1 VKLHVLSRMV
11 TSDHSTTSFHFITAL
26 IVGLSI
32 VVVFFSYRINNSCLT
47 IGLDGASWS
56 TYLEYQREDRQS
68 FAQVGA
74 DPVQGNFDAYFP
86 VSHEYLF
93 SEVVTRPFSHATT
106 GKTVNYFVYYLLM
119 LVAFGVLVRSI
130 NISWPMALFAANL
143 FGVLGFPGLAHLN
156 SQTYGPFNFNPHIA
170 QSIALSMFT
179 VAAFWRLNP
188 RRINGPA
195 GTVALL
201 AIPSICLLIDI
212 LSMGAQVIFILPAT
226 AVYGAA
232 YMALYRSAEIGQTVR
247 LPAPELETYVPPVAR
262 S

>member
-1 VKLHVLSRMV
+1 
-11 TSDHSTTSFHFITAL
+11 
-26 IVGLSI
+26 
-32 VVVFFSYRINNSCLT
+32 
-47 IGLDGASWS
+47 
-56 TYLEYQREDRQS
+56 
-68 FAQVGA
+68 
-74 DPVQGNFDAYFP
+74 
-86 VSHEYLF
+86 
-93 SEVVTRPFSHATT
+93 
-106 GKTVNYFVYYLLM
+106 
-119 LVAFGVLVRSI
+119 
-130 NISWPMALFAANL
+130 MALFAANL

-226 AVYGAA
+226 AVCGAA